1 MRVKSYSQGDIIVTL
16 IAVSTMN
23 KGLEA
28 FYEGMRVKM
37 RSTFIWWKA
46 RLHDGKKK
54 KKFKIKFVVLN
65 LTLYIC
71 TIQLA
76 PEGVAGIFLE
86 KRRLPN
92 VSFSLESRKV
102 KVCKLIRQ
110 RRTSTIDVIKHYAV
124 HIVPYISSRRGLA
137 ALLILTD
144 GQCESQRLG

>member
-1 MRVKSYSQGDIIVTL
+1 
-16 IAVSTMN
+16 MN
-23 KGLEA
+23 KGIEA

-76 PEGVAGIFLE
+76 PEGVAGILLE
-86 KRRLPN
+86 KKAFTKRIFQPRI
-92 VSFSLESRKV
+92 SQSESL
-102 KVCKLIRQ
+102 
-110 RRTSTIDVIKHYAV
+110 
-124 HIVPYISSRRGLA
+124 
-137 ALLILTD
+137 
-144 GQCESQRLG
+144 